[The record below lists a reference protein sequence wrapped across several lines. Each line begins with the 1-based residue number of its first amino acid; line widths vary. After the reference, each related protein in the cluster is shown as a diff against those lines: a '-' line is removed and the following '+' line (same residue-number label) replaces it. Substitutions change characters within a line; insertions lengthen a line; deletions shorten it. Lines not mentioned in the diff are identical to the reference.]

1 MIRSTDLLR
10 GLNMNIT
17 DIKRGGARPGAG
29 RKCLAPEA
37 RRVTISISVS
47 QGTMKMVRE
56 LRGSGYNIS
65 AMLED
70 AIMDQHRLIFAD

>member
-1 MIRSTDLLR
+1 MS
-10 GLNMNIT
+10 
-17 DIKRGGARPGAG
+17 KGGARPGAG

-56 LRGSGYNIS
+56 LRGSGYKIS

-70 AIMDQHRLIFAD
+70 AIKEQYRLKFAD